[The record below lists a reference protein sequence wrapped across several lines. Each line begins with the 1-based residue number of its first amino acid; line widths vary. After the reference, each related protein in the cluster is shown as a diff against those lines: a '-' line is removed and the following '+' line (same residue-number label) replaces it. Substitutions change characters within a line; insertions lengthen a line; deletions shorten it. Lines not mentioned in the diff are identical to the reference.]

1 MGITT
6 ERQTRDRPRPELEM
20 APKIKTNNGREVQ
33 ASTVQ
38 EAEKAYKGEGILL
51 FFEVTKIGKQI
62 KKTGGGVLVEYN
74 TLSHILK
81 TFKMSAKGKS
91 HLAAMAK
98 KRQAGAEKHRAK
110 QPKKSKGEKKS
121 QPKKEG
127 KSGAAKPAK
136 SGGKKTMGAL
146 RADVKKGA
154 KKPSKS
160 PKNSPGKRKSG
171 ARKSKK

>member
-1 MGITT
+1 MG
-6 ERQTRDRPRPELEM
+6 
-20 APKIKTNNGREVQ
+20 
-33 ASTVQ
+33 
-38 EAEKAYKGEGILL
+38 
-51 FFEVTKIGKQI
+51 VTKLGKQI
-62 KKTGGGVLVEYN
+62 KKAGGGVLIEYN

-98 KRQAGAEKHRAK
+98 KRQAGAEKLRAK

-127 KSGAAKPAK
+127 KSGAKPAK

-154 KKPSKS
+154 KK
-160 PKNSPGKRKSG
+160 
-171 ARKSKK
+171 

>member
-91 HLAAMAK
+91 HLASMAK
-98 KRQAGAEKHRAK
+98 KRQAGAEKLRAK
-110 QPKKSKGEKKS
+110 QPKKSKDEKKPSKGEKKS

-127 KSGAAKPAK
+127 KSGAKPAK

-146 RADVKKGA
+146 RVD
-154 KKPSKS
+154 
-160 PKNSPGKRKSG
+160 GK
-171 ARKSKK
+171 